1 MGAGLLAASGV
12 AAQAAGKGQHEG
24 RTVEIGGMA
33 RITST
38 TGPAPDQHHKIK
50 RGSFKHVR

>member
-12 AAQAAGKGQHEG
+12 AAQAAGKRQHEG
-24 RTVEIGGMA
+24 RAVEIGGMA

-38 TGPAPDQHHKIK
+38 TGPAQDQHHKIK

>member
-1 MGAGLLAASGV
+1 MDAGLLAASGV
-12 AAQAAGKGQHEG
+12 AAQAAGRRQHEG

-38 TGPAPDQHHKIK
+38 TGPAQDQHPKIK